1 MKLFVVIAAVA
12 AALSASP
19 VWAKGATEGSMREP
33 KIRERSAAPEKAA
46 PAKAE
51 KAPPAKTGQAERAK
65 AAKETDGCKTKCDQE
80 ALTRAAGTAVI
91 AAVTSIATGA
101 GAPAA
106 AITAIGAGGAT
117 LWVEHRNCAACEHTV
132 QREAV
137 RSEKPAPVERTVN
150 DNPKFGRSF

>member
-12 AALSASP
+12 AAFSASP
-19 VWAKGATEGSMREP
+19 VWAKGASEGSMREP

-51 KAPPAKTGQAERAK
+51 KAAPAKAEK
-65 AAKETDGCKTKCDQE
+65 AVPDCGPCLKEAGI
-80 ALTRAAGTAVI
+80 RAAGTALI
-91 AAVTSIATGA
+91 AGAASIASGVGVPTSALTATAA
-101 GAPAA
+101 G
-106 AITAIGAGGAT
+106 TTT
-117 LWVEHRNCAACEHTV
+117 LWVEARNCAAACDRTM

-150 DNPKFGRSF
+150 ENPKFGRSF